1 MQLND
6 VRAFL
11 RTADTGSISAAA
23 RLLSLPKSTVSRS
36 LTRLEAV
43 VGAMLIDRST
53 RHLRLTDAGV
63 LFRPYAIRILAD
75 VDEAGTA
82 LDNFTGVPRGTL
94 RVSAPFTFVV
104 AIVSPMLP
112 SFLASYPEIRVVLD
126 VENRV
131 IDMPVEPADLVIRV
145 GALPDSDLIA
155 RHLLTTEAWTCA
167 SPGYLAGQGLPS
179 SVAELGRHS
188 LIAYADRLTTWSYH
202 VTEGA
207 VEQVEFR
214 PANVVSDSAALE
226 PMLIGGAGIGRLP
239 DFIARRAVAEGDLVR
254 LFPQA
259 KGDMLDVHALYTS
272 HRSLSAKV
280 RVFIDAL
287 IEYLAAAKTG
297 FSKQAGSQREPPDNL
312 DHIAGAGGDEGS
324 VDSDRLKE

>member
-1 MQLND
+1 VELND
-6 VRAFL
+6 VRAFA
-11 RTADTGSISAAA
+11 RTADMGSVSAAA
-23 RLLSLPKSTVSRS
+23 RSLSLPKSTVSRS
-36 LTRLEAV
+36 LARLEATI
-43 VGAMLIDRST
+43 GAMLIDRST

-82 LDNFTGVPRGTL
+82 LDNFKGVPRGTL

-112 SFLASYPEIRVVLD
+112 SFLASYPAVRIVLD
-126 VENRV
+126 VENRL
-131 IDMPVEPADLVIRV
+131 IDIPVEPADLVIRV

-167 SPGYLAGQGLPS
+167 SPGYIAGQGMPS

-188 LIAYADRLTTWSYH
+188 LIAYADLLTTWSYRMAKG
-202 VTEGA
+202 EIK
-207 VEQVEFR
+207 QVEFR
-214 PANVVSDSAALE
+214 PSHVVSDSVALG

-239 DFIARRAVAEGDLVR
+239 DFIAKPAIAESKLVR

-259 KGDMLDVHALYTS
+259 EGDMLDVHALYTS

-287 IEYLAAAKTG
+287 IEYLAAAKPG
-297 FSKQAGSQREPPDNL
+297 SSRQAGGQREPRQP
-312 DHIAGAGGDEGS
+312 
-324 VDSDRLKE
+324 